1 MCTYC
6 FNIQN
11 NFDSFWSYN
20 IQKSFDSLSF
30 KVVGS
35 LKSPQGLLIQYI
47 LPSRIYFQLFE
58 PDNNF
63 WNWMTCKNTLGW
75 NFAYESTFNS
85 ETRCRIGYVKF
96 DITKIKFQISV
107 NTSNMLIV
115 CSRKLTNQFKL
126 AISINHY
133 LENSKIFVSL
143 LAEQQGRYT
152 TNNFLHKEQGENS

>member
-1 MCTYC
+1 MSQPS
-6 FNIQN
+6 IQRPG
-11 NFDSFWSYN
+11 
-20 IQKSFDSLSF
+20 
-30 KVVGS
+30 V
-35 LKSPQGLLIQYI
+35 
-47 LPSRIYFQLFE
+47 
-58 PDNNF
+58 
-63 WNWMTCKNTLGW
+63 
-75 NFAYESTFNS
+75 
-85 ETRCRIGYVKF
+85 RIGYVKF